1 MTAAS
6 EPRTDARAVIW
17 MIAAIIQPFRLDA
30 VVLALEAIEGFGGMT
45 VSECCGFGREKAIE
59 GRGCG
64 VPAQSGVVDF
74 TKKTKLE
81 IVAGSEVHAAE
92 IVDVIARTAHTG
104 NRGDGKIFSWPVSRV
119 VRVRTFEEGATA
131 L

>member
-6 EPRTDARAVIW
+6 EPRTDARTDIW

-30 VVLALEAIEGFGGMT
+30 VMLALEALEGFGGMT
-45 VSECCGFGREKAIE
+45 VSECCGFGGEKVIESRED
-59 GRGCG
+59 G

-74 TKKTKLE
+74 VKKTKLE
-81 IVAGSEVHAAE
+81 IVAGSEVRAAE

-104 NRGDGKIFSWPVSRV
+104 NRGDGMIFCWPVSRV
-119 VRVRTFEEGATA
+119 VRIRTF
-131 L
+131 